1 MAKKV
6 MTQEQKDARA
16 LLIVAA
22 SALLFFPA
30 MNLLFKLAAFLQ
42 YILVG

>member
-1 MAKKV
+1 MAKKIR
-6 MTQEQKDARA
+6 TQEQEDARA

-30 MNLLFKLAAFLQ
+30 MNLLFKLMQFLQ